1 MTKEFGVNL
10 AGRVS
15 NFELAQSEVLF
26 PLYESIVN
34 SIQAIEDRRLEDVS
48 FSGGKIVVEI
58 ERGIQL
64 PLDDLPTATVSGFCI
79 RDNGIGF
86 NGPNFESFLQSDSTY
101 KASRGGKGVGR
112 FCWLKVFQ
120 NADIESN
127 YLEGDEKYSR
137 KFRFNLSASTLDDD
151 SVEEPTGSIGTIV
164 HLFGLR
170 AEYAKS
176 MPIEFE
182 EIAGAVI
189 HHCAPFF
196 LLDDCPQIVF
206 VDGDK
211 ELDLNEAFAKLFS
224 DKGETR
230 SFEIAGYTFSLIG
243 LEMPIDDIGKV
254 KLDKTNRVMFCANN
268 RCVDELKLDS
278 SFNGLGSLLKQKH
291 SLYFI
296 GILTS
301 EYLDMKVNANRLSF
315 SFVEEN
321 SLFESIEP
329 SRKEIDSKVEECV
342 KDILKDY
349 FDEAVNEREEA
360 VRKYITEE
368 APQYKPLMKH
378 LPQAIEGI
386 KFGSSV
392 SNIEDSLHDAKRQ
405 LEKDIAKENDELL
418 VKINNNSL
426 SSEDYEHEFAECT
439 RKLVDINKA
448 SLAEYIAHRK
458 AVLQLFEASL
468 KKRPDEKYELEKFL
482 HELIFPVRATSEDV
496 SYEAHNL
503 WLIDERLTYS
513 QYLASDISL
522 GASAGKKRPDL
533 LLLDHPVLVSDEDG
547 PGRTFES
554 ISIFELKRP
563 MRDNYDGKDNPIDQL
578 QEYAEKI
585 KEGNAID
592 ATGRPIRVN
601 ENTRI
606 YLYAVCDVP
615 ASLEKIMRRRNFK
628 QTPDGLGWHVYV
640 DDLNASIEVL
650 PYDKILAD
658 SKMRSRV
665 FFEKLGL

>member
-1 MTKEFGVNL
+1 MVP
-10 AGRVS
+10 R
-15 NFELAQSEVLF
+15 EV
-26 PLYESIVN
+26 
-34 SIQAIEDRRLEDVS
+34 
-48 FSGGKIVVEI
+48 
-58 ERGIQL
+58 
-64 PLDDLPTATVSGFCI
+64 TT
-79 RDNGIGF
+79 
-86 NGPNFESFLQSDSTY
+86 
-101 KASRGGKGVGR
+101 
-112 FCWLKVFQ
+112 
-120 NADIESN
+120 
-127 YLEGDEKYSR
+127 
-137 KFRFNLSASTLDDD
+137 
-151 SVEEPTGSIGTIV
+151 
-164 HLFGLR
+164 H
-170 AEYAKS
+170 
-176 MPIEFE
+176 
-182 EIAGAVI
+182 
-189 HHCAPFF
+189 
-196 LLDDCPQIVF
+196 
-206 VDGDK
+206 
-211 ELDLNEAFAKLFS
+211 
-224 DKGETR
+224 
-230 SFEIAGYTFSLIG
+230 
-243 LEMPIDDIGKV
+243 
-254 KLDKTNRVMFCANN
+254 
-268 RCVDELKLDS
+268 
-278 SFNGLGSLLKQKH
+278 
-291 SLYFI
+291 
-296 GILTS
+296 
-301 EYLDMKVNANRLSF
+301 
-315 SFVEEN
+315 
-321 SLFESIEP
+321 ESIEP

-547 PGRTFES
+547 PGHTFES

>member
-10 AGRVS
+10 AGRVN
-15 NFELAQSEVLF
+15 NFDLAQSEVLF
-26 PLYESIVN
+26 PLFESLVN
-34 SIQAIEDRRLEDVS
+34 SIQAIEDRRLEDVD
-48 FSGGKIVVEI
+48 FNDGKIIVEI
-58 ERGIQL
+58 ERGIRH
-64 PLDDLPTATVSGFCI
+64 PLDDLPPATVSGFCI
-79 RDNGIGF
+79 HDNGIGF

-120 NADIESN
+120 NAEIESN
-127 YLEGDEKYSR
+127 YMEGTERYSR
-137 KFRFNLSASTLDDD
+137 KFRFNLFASSLNDD
-151 SVEEPTGSIGTIV
+151 SVEEPTGSIGTSV
-164 HLFGLR
+164 RLFDLR
-170 AEYAKS
+170 TDYAKS

-196 LLDDCPQIVF
+196 LLSDCPQIVF
-206 VDGDK
+206 VDGKK
-211 ELDLNEAFAKLFS
+211 EINLNEDFAKLFS
-224 DKGETR
+224 DKGEKR
-230 SFEIAGYTFSLIG
+230 NFEIAGHEFNLIG
-243 LEMPIDDIGKV
+243 LEMPIDDVGKV
-254 KLDKTNRVMFCANN
+254 KLDKTNRVLFCANN
-268 RCVDELKLDS
+268 RCVDELNLEG
-278 SFNGLGSLLKQKH
+278 SFNGLGSLLKQKY

-301 EYLDMKVNANRLSF
+301 EFLDKKVNANRLSF
-315 SFVEEN
+315 SFVEDD
-321 SLFESIEP
+321 SLFAGIEP
-329 SRKEIDSKVEECV
+329 SRSEIDSKVEECV
-342 KDILKDY
+342 KNILKDY
-349 FDEAVNEREEA
+349 FDEAKSERKEA
-360 VRKYITEE
+360 VEKYITEE

-392 SNIEDSLHDAKRQ
+392 SSIEDRLHDAKRQ
-405 LEKDIAKENDELL
+405 LEKDVARENNELL
-418 VKINNNSL
+418 VKISNDSL
-426 SSEDYEHEFAECT
+426 SSEDYEREFTACT
-439 RKLVDINKA
+439 RRLVDINKA

-468 KKRPDEKYELEKFL
+468 KKKPDEKYELEKFL
-482 HELIFPVRATSEDV
+482 HELIFPVCATSEDV

-522 GASAGKKRPDL
+522 GAAADKKRPDI
-533 LLLDHPVLVSDEDG
+533 LLLDYPVLVSDEDG
-547 PGRTFES
+547 PGHTFES
-554 ISIFELKRP
+554 VSIFELKRP

-592 ATGRPIRVN
+592 AMGRPIRVN

-606 YLYAVCDVP
+606 YLYAVCDVHT
-615 ASLEKIMRRRNFK
+615 SLEKILRRRNFK
-628 QTPDGLGWHVYV
+628 QTPDGLGWHVYI

-650 PYDKILAD
+650 PYDKVLAD
-658 SKMRSRV
+658 SKMRSKV

>member
-10 AGRVS
+10 AGRVN
-15 NFELAQSEVLF
+15 NFDLAQSEVLF
-26 PLYESIVN
+26 PLFESIVN
-34 SIQAIEDRRLEDVS
+34 SIQAIEDRRLED
-48 FSGGKIVVEI
+48 SGFAEGAITVEI
-58 ERGIQL
+58 ERGVQL
-64 PLDDLPTATVSGFCI
+64 PLDDLPTATVSGFYI
-79 RDNGIGF
+79 QDNGIGF
-86 NGPNFESFLQSDSTY
+86 NGQNFESFLQSDSTY

-127 YLEGDEKYSR
+127 YMEGDGKYSR
-137 KFRFNLSASTLDDD
+137 KFRFSLSASSLNDDI
-151 SVEEPTGSIGTIV
+151 VEEPTGSVGTRL

-176 MPIEFE
+176 MPIEFG

-189 HHCAPFF
+189 HHCTPFF
-196 LLDDCPQIVF
+196 LLSDCPRIVF
-206 VDGDK
+206 IDGDK
-211 ELDLNEAFAKLFS
+211 ELDLNEAFEKLFS

-230 SFEIAGYTFSLIG
+230 DFEIAGHIFNLVG

-278 SFNGLGSLLKQKH
+278 SFNGLGALLKQKH

-301 EYLDMKVNANRLSF
+301 EYLDTKVNANRLSF
-315 SFVEEN
+315 SFAEED
-321 SLFESIEP
+321 SLFAGIEP
-329 SRKEIDSKVEECV
+329 SRKEIDLKVEECV
-342 KDILKDY
+342 RDILQDY
-349 FDEAVNEREEA
+349 FDEAIAERRKA
-360 VRKYITEE
+360 VEKYITEE

-386 KFGSSV
+386 KFGSTV
-392 SNIEDSLHDAKRQ
+392 SSIEDNLHDAKRQ
-405 LEKDIAKENDELL
+405 LEKDVAKENGELL
-418 VKINNNSL
+418 VKISNDSL
-426 SSEDYEHEFAECT
+426 SGEEYEREFAECT

-468 KKRPDEKYELEKFL
+468 KRKPDDKYELEKFL
-482 HELIFPVRATSEDV
+482 HGLIFPVHATSEDV

-503 WLIDERLTYS
+503 WLIDERLTYC

-522 GASAGKKRPDL
+522 GTIVDKKRPDI

-547 PGRTFES
+547 PGHTFET

-563 MRDNYDGKDNPIDQL
+563 MRDDYDGKNNPIDQL

-585 KEGNAID
+585 KDGRAID

>member
-1 MTKEFGVNL
+1 
-10 AGRVS
+10 
-15 NFELAQSEVLF
+15 
-26 PLYESIVN
+26 
-34 SIQAIEDRRLEDVS
+34 
-48 FSGGKIVVEI
+48 
-58 ERGIQL
+58 
-64 PLDDLPTATVSGFCI
+64 
-79 RDNGIGF
+79 
-86 NGPNFESFLQSDSTY
+86 
-101 KASRGGKGVGR
+101 
-112 FCWLKVFQ
+112 
-120 NADIESN
+120 
-127 YLEGDEKYSR
+127 
-137 KFRFNLSASTLDDD
+137 
-151 SVEEPTGSIGTIV
+151 
-164 HLFGLR
+164 
-170 AEYAKS
+170 
-176 MPIEFE
+176 
-182 EIAGAVI
+182 
-189 HHCAPFF
+189 
-196 LLDDCPQIVF
+196 
-206 VDGDK
+206 
-211 ELDLNEAFAKLFS
+211 
-224 DKGETR
+224 
-230 SFEIAGYTFSLIG
+230 
-243 LEMPIDDIGKV
+243 
-254 KLDKTNRVMFCANN
+254 
-268 RCVDELKLDS
+268 
-278 SFNGLGSLLKQKH
+278 
-291 SLYFI
+291 
-296 GILTS
+296 
-301 EYLDMKVNANRLSF
+301 MKVNANRLSF

-522 GASAGKKRPDL
+522 GASAGKK
-533 LLLDHPVLVSDEDG
+533 EAG
-547 PGRTFES
+547 F
-554 ISIFELKRP
+554 I
-563 MRDNYDGKDNPIDQL
+563 
-578 QEYAEKI
+578 
-585 KEGNAID
+585 
-592 ATGRPIRVN
+592 
-601 ENTRI
+601 
-606 YLYAVCDVP
+606 
-615 ASLEKIMRRRNFK
+615 ASGSPCSCFRRRWTWSYF
-628 QTPDGLGWHVYV
+628 
-640 DDLNASIEVL
+640 
-650 PYDKILAD
+650 
-658 SKMRSRV
+658 
-665 FFEKLGL
+665 